1 MSEYYYHQIKNRLY
15 VYPPINSDPRPD
27 LMVTDFGLYEVFDTN
42 QIGGDTYQAIIDYAA
57 GRIGPDTDWEGDD
70 LEILEGVDADEFGK

>member
-1 MSEYYYHQIKNRLY
+1 MSDYYYHQIENRLY
-15 VYPPINSDPRPD
+15 VYPPINTDPKPD
-27 LMVTDFGLYEVFDTN
+27 LVATDFGLYEVFDTN
-42 QIGGDTYQAIIDYAA
+42 QIDGNAYQAIIDYAA